1 MTTTPPTNPSPDL
14 PTGLNAAPR
23 RNTLSALVKLRNKKL
38 LTQASVATPSSTPP
52 HSRGHDRRPCNGNS
66 LDHETRL
73 TFQPEFN
80 SAAHD
85 HMEHRHK
92 IRPVQLFVPSSS
104 NPNALRLNKNALN
117 AVLNHS
123 STANRKVV
131 VMSVAGAFRKGKS
144 FLLNFFLEYLYILQ
158 YSQKE
163 FHRTNTLEMEWLHD
177 DTLLEGFHWRS
188 GAKRDTVGIWLWGE
202 PILIDHPNSERYAV
216 VLMDTQGTFDPTASG
231 YPASQAVFALSTML
245 SSVQCFNITET
256 LNDETLLP
264 FQFFTEYGKLAAA
277 EASDLGTPFQHLYFI
292 IRDFKPTD
300 QFQYGVE
307 SGERYLDQV
316 LRTNDQQSEATREI
330 RELLPDCFEE
340 LSCFLL
346 PHPGQKVAER
356 NSFRGLVKDIKPQF
370 REEIKIMVQS
380 LLSPRMLHV
389 KAVNGKEVT
398 CKKLIEIIR
407 EYAKIF
413 DSHTF
418 PQARNVLN
426 SNVHLVSTEHM
437 QEAKNFYCKAMDRIT
452 RTSRMISE
460 KKLHETHIKMG
471 VKALNIYDRCPK
483 IDSGDIRSANLSRL
497 QESINHELEKYKQK
511 NQEKRVTGCA
521 SAALACGD
529 SPLLGLGLCG
539 AASGAIAGAV
549 FTLQLGVVSAGIVAL
564 PVSLSVLCGI
574 WVWVTVKPTVRACL
588 GMERDI

>member
-14 PTGLNAAPR
+14 PTASNAAPR

-38 LTQASVATPSSTPP
+38 LTQASVATPCSTPP
-52 HSRGHDRRPCNGNS
+52 HSRAHDRRPCNGNS

-202 PILIDHPNSERYAV
+202 PILIDHPNGERYAV

-346 PHPGQKVAER
+346 PHP
-356 NSFRGLVKDIKPQF
+356 DIKPQF
-370 REEIKIMVQS
+370 REEIKMMVQS

-437 QEAKNFYCKAMDRIT
+437 QEAKNFYCKAMDR
-452 RTSRMISE
+452 
-460 KKLHETHIKMG
+460 G

-497 QESINHELEKYKQK
+497 QESINHELE
-511 NQEKRVTGCA
+511 NGVGMRRFPHFWA
-521 SAALACGD
+521 SDFVERLQVISD
-529 SPLLGLGLCG
+529 EESSQHFF
-539 AASGAIAGAV
+539 SGAIAGAV